1 MFTHAL
7 FMLISFLLKFS
18 YAVHE
23 PEQELLFPS
32 PNRDISLMLT
42 EGGWN
47 GDFGVTWF
55 PRSSFGGC
63 VGGVV
68 YGWPA
73 KGGFYSRLC
82 SVVELEFLGIDRFEP
97 SDKPDDPENEEAH
110 CAKLRQL
117 GAHWFR
123 DPDHKLRY
131 GQKYRNKEPDA
142 PVLYVGWPSSGG
154 VWALSTNLTQSAR
167 KGLGRIDNAFTM
179 EERCKM
185 IEKLGGTF
193 YPDPSHCPYLDLDGS
208 REGDDIKSY

>member
-1 MFTHAL
+1 
-7 FMLISFLLKFS
+7 
-18 YAVHE
+18 
-23 PEQELLFPS
+23 
-32 PNRDISLMLT
+32 MLT

-55 PRSSFGGC
+55 PRSSFGGS

-97 SDKPDDPENEEAH
+97 SDKSDDPEDEEAH

-131 GQKYRNKEPDA
+131 GRKYRNKEPDA
-142 PVLYVGWPSSGG
+142 SVLYVGWPSSGG
-154 VWALSTNLTQSAR
+154 VWALSTNLTQSAQ

-193 YPDPSHCPYLDLDGS
+193 YPNPSHCPHLDLDGS
-208 REGDDIKSY
+208 SEGDDIKSY